1 METDS
6 VGCETNAV
14 AVGGDCI
21 DLDNLKSINWNNIV
35 EWGDVRLQRML
46 PPLTIGAIHLLLQDR
61 RESMYIL
68 PRIAAAELA
77 SGLNVHWVDGAGCID
92 PGNLV
97 PLLHWRGCRPKD
109 GLRRLQISRAHTA
122 HQLEAQIE
130 RLVAEGEGL
139 SDLSRLFIID
149 DLAEMFN
156 DSQVGRSQGRA
167 MLNRALLNLRKLASR
182 GACVVISAGRAGHAP
197 LPKEYHTQLR
207 NNCDVMVYL
216 QSLQGR
222 RSSGLSLT
230 CVGQKV
236 RHIWQPLPG
245 NQASLSDFWQN
256 DSSVNG

>member
-1 METDS
+1 MKTDS
-6 VGCETNAV
+6 VGREINSV
-14 AVGGDCI
+14 AVGDYKSTN
-21 DLDNLKSINWNNIV
+21 LDNIV

-46 PPLTIGAIHLLLQDR
+46 PPLTMGAIHLLLQDR
-61 RESMYIL
+61 RESKHIL

-77 SGLNVHWVDGAGCID
+77 SGLNVHWVDGAGRID

-139 SDLSRLFIID
+139 SNLSRLFIID
-149 DLAEMFN
+149 DLAAMFN
-156 DSQVGRSQGRA
+156 DPQVGRSQGRA

-182 GACVVISAGRAGHAP
+182 GACVVISSGRAGHAP
-197 LPKEYHTQLR
+197 LPKEHHIQLR
-207 NNCDVMVYL
+207 NNCDVMVHL

-236 RHIWQPLPG
+236 RHIWQPLPR